1 MTIAEKLRNEGKL
14 EGEREFAIRM
24 LSGRFGRQLTTEMKE
39 RIKEAEE
46 RRINQII
53 DNIFEITIEELKE
66 ILK

>member
-39 RIKEAEE
+39 KIKEAEE